1 MATPHSRGASGY
13 ELDAMSFAAMSFAAM
28 SSSAVRKRDRLE
40 ALAILND
47 RDADARGAPQAWLR
61 GAGVGL
67 LFLAAT
73 VLHPSTAGL
82 ALPWD
87 GTKLHEQMW
96 ADGRRLFQTV
106 HGLARPTT
114 NAGRQASAGSTA
126 VVSAWVEAPCVPR
139 GTCQVV
145 SPAGQHQLAGADGT
159 GAGREPSDGRHRDP
173 SWNLCARDNS
183 LGQGSYRY
191 ISWGRKS
198 CTTGPTTG
206 ENCAR
211 CLSCTRSC
219 LPDCGRR
226 ACP

>member
-28 SSSAVRKRDRLE
+28 SSSAARKRDRLE
-40 ALAILND
+40 ALPILKQN
-47 RDADARGAPQAWLR
+47 
-61 GAGVGL
+61 
-67 LFLAAT
+67 
-73 VLHPSTAGL
+73 
-82 ALPWD
+82 
-87 GTKLHEQMW
+87 EQMW

-159 GAGREPSDGRHRDP
+159 GAGRVGKRSVDTVESPSSGRTKRRP
-173 SWNLCARDNS
+173 RS
-183 LGQGSYRY
+183 L
-191 ISWGRKS
+191 
-198 CTTGPTTG
+198 
-206 ENCAR
+206 A
-211 CLSCTRSC
+211 
-219 LPDCGRR
+219 
-226 ACP
+226 